1 LEGKGSDLTIR
12 EKCFYARPGF
22 ISLVL
27 VQGKKILILGAG
39 FGGLAAANFL
49 QINLSSLSAP
59 AEYQISI
66 IDKKDYFMMG
76 LVNLWIL
83 SGIRTLEDSKIDLNR
98 LEKRGIRYLNN
109 EITGI
114 DVSSKTVK
122 INGSSTP
129 EIKYDYLIIALGT
142 EYSFED
148 VNGFLENGGFNL
160 YDPEQ
165 VPKLRERI
173 LSLKKGR
180 IAICIASIPYKCP
193 PAPYEASLLIND
205 ILVKNGTRDSIDID
219 IYTPTPLSL
228 PVAGAKVSQ
237 DVINLLNN
245 NHINFHP
252 LHKIETVLDM
262 EKIKFENGKWV
273 NYDLLIGIPPHKVPE
288 IVRNSGLIAQGENWI
303 NVDKFSLKT
312 DYENVFAIGDVT
324 EIKVN
329 QNVAIPKAGVFAES
343 QAKVVS
349 QQIVDDI
356 VNDKDKQSSP
366 RFDGKGFCFMEVGN
380 EKAGYVAADFY
391 HEHGP
396 ATLLEPPS
404 DESYK
409 KKLDFEKIK
418 LNEWLL

>member
-1 LEGKGSDLTIR
+1 MSREGKR
-12 EKCFYARPGF
+12 
-22 ISLVL
+22 
-27 VQGKKILILGAG
+27 ILILGAG
-39 FGGLAAANFL
+39 FGGLTAANFL
-49 QINLSSLSAP
+49 QKNLSSSSEP
-59 AEYQISI
+59 VEYQISI
-66 IDKKDYFMMG
+66 IDQKDYFMMG

-83 SGIRTLEDSKIDLNR
+83 SGIRTLQDSKIDLNR
-98 LEKRGIRYLNN
+98 LANKGIRYLN
-109 EITGI
+109 EKVTGI
-114 DVSSKTVK
+114 DVNSKTVT
-122 INGSSTP
+122 IRGSSSLNL
-129 EIKYDYLIIALGT
+129 EYDYLIIALGT
-142 EYSFED
+142 EYAIEK

-173 LSLKKGR
+173 LSLKTGR

-205 ILVKNGTRDSIDID
+205 ILIKNGTRDKIDID
-219 IYTPTPLSL
+219 IYTPTPISL

-237 DVINLLNN
+237 DVINLLND

-252 LHKIETVLDM
+252 LHKIKTVQDN
-262 EKIKFENGKWV
+262 EKIQFENGNWI
-273 NYDLLIGIPPHKVPE
+273 NYDLLIGIPPHKVPKV
-288 IVRNSGLIAQGENWI
+288 IQNSGLIKQGQNWI

-329 QNVAIPKAGVFAES
+329 ENVAIAKAGVFAEA

-356 VNDKDKQSSP
+356 KNDGNKQSSS

-380 EKAGYVAADFY
+380 EKAGYIVADFY

-396 ATLLEPPS
+396 ATVLEPPS

-409 KKLDFEKIK
+409 KKLDFERSKV
-418 LNEWLL
+418 NEWLSL

>member
-1 LEGKGSDLTIR
+1 MSSEGKR
-12 EKCFYARPGF
+12 
-22 ISLVL
+22 
-27 VQGKKILILGAG
+27 ILILGAG
-39 FGGLAAANFL
+39 FGGLTAANL
-49 QINLSSLSAP
+49 LRKNLSLPSGP
-59 AEYQISI
+59 VEHQITI
-66 IDKKDYFMMG
+66 IDRKDYFMMG

-83 SGIRTLEDSKIDLNR
+83 NGTRTLDDSKIALNR
-98 LEKRGIRYLNN
+98 LENKGISFLDGEVTAIDIVSKIVTIRG
-109 EITGI
+109 T
-114 DVSSKTVK
+114 
-122 INGSSTP
+122 STLRL
-129 EIKYDYLIIALGT
+129 EYDYLVVSLGSEFAL
-142 EYSFED
+142 ER
-148 VNGFLENGGFNL
+148 VKGFLENGGFNL

-165 VPKLRERI
+165 VPKIRERI

-180 IAICIASIPYKCP
+180 IAICITSIPYKCP

-219 IYTPTPLSL
+219 IYTPTPIAL

-237 DVINLLNN
+237 DVIKLLNDS
-245 NHINFHP
+245 HINFHP
-252 LHKIETVLDM
+252 LHKIKTVSDM
-262 EKIKFENGKWV
+262 KELEFENGKRL

-288 IVRNSGLIAQGENWI
+288 VIRNSCLIKQGQNWI

-329 QNVAIPKAGVFAES
+329 ENTTIPKAGVFAEA

-356 VNDKDKQSSP
+356 ENDNNKKSLP

-380 EKAGYVAADFY
+380 KKAGYVAADFY
-391 HEHGP
+391 NEEGP

-404 DESYK
+404 EESYK
-409 KKLDFEKIK
+409 KKIDFERSK
-418 LNEWLL
+418 LDEWLLL